1 MEALLILRLNCWC
14 LAEKVHRNPL
24 KTLEIGNLAGKG
36 PTKEPQVVLG
46 GGGGSSRDD
55 GDMHAVSAG
64 FPRVTDGVTYSGSH
78 VNRLTVA
85 RTMPSAYQA
94 NTSS

>member
-46 GGGGSSRDD
+46 GGGAPLEMTGTCMPLVLGSL
-55 GDMHAVSAG
+55 V
-64 FPRVTDGVTYSGSH
+64 
-78 VNRLTVA
+78 
-85 RTMPSAYQA
+85 
-94 NTSS
+94 